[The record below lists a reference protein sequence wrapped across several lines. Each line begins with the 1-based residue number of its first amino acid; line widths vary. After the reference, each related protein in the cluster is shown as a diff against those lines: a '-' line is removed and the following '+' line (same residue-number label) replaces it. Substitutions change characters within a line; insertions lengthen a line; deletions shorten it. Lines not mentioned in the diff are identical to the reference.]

1 MKGCSYNSP
10 DYIAMYVD
18 GVLSPEEKEAF
29 ERHLYSC
36 DECLQSVM
44 NLLDDLT
51 TIKQFA
57 YRLKNSIKIYMLFNL
72 VNGVLKLIDSS
83 GNIRLKSGFN
93 GSKARGDNPAPGYEA
108 NLGSIALNIS
118 GSPYKDRFS
127 IILKGV
133 RNCSI
138 ELRKKDRLLEVKR
151 SIQKD
156 EYKIDGLFRGEYIL
170 LVKSEKR
177 PNSPEYFESSI
188 DIRVN

>member
-36 DECLQSVM
+36 DECLKSVM

-51 TIKQFA
+51 TVKQFA

-83 GNIRLKSGFN
+83 GKIRLKNGFN
-93 GSKARGDNPAPGYEA
+93 GSKPRGDNPAPGYEA

-118 GSPYKDRFS
+118 GSPDKDRFS

-188 DIRVN
+188 DIMVN